1 MTNASI
7 LIVDDEREYLNILKC
22 ILMDEGYTNVITLD
36 NPLLVSPLLQ
46 ESSVDLI
53 LLDVYMPGL
62 NGLEVLESVVRQKPQ
77 IPVIMVTAVDEL
89 EIALKAIKL
98 GAYDFLVK
106 PVDTDRLLLTIS
118 RALQKRLCDLEL
130 NSWRKPEIKN
140 TLHRKHFVGIIT
152 NSIAMGKVFDLVEI
166 YAPTGE
172 TILIT
177 GETGT
182 GKDLIAKKIHE
193 LSPRKDKPYVV
204 VNLASI
210 TPNLFESELFG
221 HEKGSFTGAT
231 CEKIGYFEAANGGT
245 IFLDEIGEL
254 PKELQGKLLRAIQY
268 SEISRIGSPK
278 PIKLDIRIITA
289 TNKELLD
296 AVNKKEFR
304 ADLYYRLN
312 RGFIHLPP
320 LRARGD
326 DIELLTNHFLKVGQ
340 SIYGKTVRGFSE
352 PILHQLKKY
361 EFPGNI
367 RELENI
373 VLHIVAENKN
383 GELINDINLPGQA
396 MISGNEDYNSNGF
409 LTIEENTQNHVLR
422 VIQHTNGNA
431 QRAAIILGVSER
443 TLQRKLKKLRCNS
456 NFII

>member
-130 NSWRKPEIKN
+130 NSWRKPEVKN
-140 TLHRKHFVGIIT
+140 IERKRYFDEIIT
-152 NSIAMGKVFDLVEI
+152 NSRIMNKVFDLVEI
-166 YAPTGE
+166 YAPTSE

-193 LSPRKDKPYVV
+193 LSPRKNKPYVV

-210 TPNLFESELFG
+210 SPNLFESELFG

-231 CEKIGYFEAANGGT
+231 GEKIGYFETANSGT

-268 SEISRIGSPK
+268 SEIYRIGSPK

-289 TNKELLD
+289 TNKDLLD
-296 AVNKKEFR
+296 AVHKKEFR

-326 DIELLTNHFLKVGQ
+326 DIDLLANHFLKVGQ
-340 SIYGKTVRGFSE
+340 SIYGKTIRGFSE
-352 PILHQLKKY
+352 AILQQLRKY

-373 VLHIVAENKN
+373 VLHTVAENLN
-383 GELINDINLPGQA
+383 GSFIEDINLPGQSP
-396 MISGNEDYNSNGF
+396 MSSNGDYNTNGF
-409 LTIEENTQNHVLR
+409 LTIEESIQNQVIR
-422 VIQHTNGNA
+422 VIQYTNGNT

-443 TLQRKLKKLRCNS
+443 TLQRKLKKLRV
-456 NFII
+456 